1 MGKKKQ
7 KGGGDFWG
15 EVAAEATPAAAPV
28 SDEPQIRETG
38 PRSRRG
44 LLGLLEPIL
53 RYVAEQHRIARG
65 GGTVAFSR
73 VRDEVEH
80 LLKEL
85 ERAAAGDRGLNAQYK
100 EIQLPLLWYVD
111 YWFGTSHSFPQV
123 RNEWN
128 NDRLSA
134 RDEQNLIGDEAF
146 FDWLG
151 RLMQEENS
159 PGTNELLAFYY
170 VALGL
175 GFRGKYRETG
185 MSPEQVRK
193 DSETI
198 NDLMLKM
205 YPRVKDYVDAA
216 PASEITPEHRID
228 KTDFVRPVREKPMAI
243 FLAILTFFAL
253 MAMGYFYLYGD
264 RKVTL
269 EQMIK
274 DVGSSISSRGNP

>member
-1 MGKKKQ
+1 MRKKKQ
-7 KGGGDFWG
+7 KGGEDFWG
-15 EVAAEATPAAAPV
+15 AAAAETPAAAAPV
-28 SDEPQIRETG
+28 PDEPPTPEIR

-44 LLGLLEPIL
+44 LLGLVEPIL
-53 RYVAEQHRIARG
+53 RYVAEQHRIVRG

-73 VRDEVEH
+73 VRDEVGH
-80 LLKEL
+80 LFKDL
-85 ERAAAGDRGLNAQYK
+85 EREAAEDRGLNAQFK

-146 FDWLG
+146 FDWLR
-151 RLMQEENS
+151 RLLQEEES

-170 VALGL
+170 VSLGL

-185 MSPEQVRK
+185 MAPEQVRR
-193 DSETI
+193 DSEAI

-205 YPRVKDYVDAA
+205 YPRVKEYVDAA

-228 KTDFVRPVREKPMAI
+228 KTDFIRPVREKPMAI

-253 MAMGYFYLYGD
+253 MPMGYFYLYGD
-264 RKVTL
+264 RKATL

-274 DVGSSISSRGNP
+274 DVGSSISSRRNP